1 MASYKQFTSF
11 DVTTPSHVTTSLNN
25 IKEDSYYK
33 KKKYF
38 SYLTINNELNEPN
51 LDISDVMKRDTQ
63 NIIIQQN
70 TMYIIG
76 GIAASTF
83 LILGIMFGYDD

>member
-1 MASYKQFTSF
+1 MASYPSF
-11 DVTTPSHVTTSLNN
+11 AGATASTATDITTSLYNINN
-25 IKEDSYYK
+25 DSNYK
-33 KKKYF
+33 QNKYF
-38 SYLTINNELNEPN
+38 SYLTVNNELNEPN
-51 LDISDVMKRDTQ
+51 LNISDVMKRDTQ

>member
-1 MASYKQFTSF
+1 
-11 DVTTPSHVTTSLNN
+11 
-25 IKEDSYYK
+25 
-33 KKKYF
+33 
-38 SYLTINNELNEPN
+38 LNEPN